1 MEKVY
6 AVMVEGKQ
14 TPSRL
19 HYSYDEAQAE
29 AERLA
34 KKEKRTAF
42 VLKAV
47 TKLEVSEVKI
57 ISLEQEVAETQQAR
71 PETTVVGKKRRTHA
85 SKIKVN
91 WAMVDD
97 MLRKNCEIREI
108 AQATGVASG
117 TLYSRCVLD
126 NRMPFT
132 KYSKIRKSEGKEAR
146 LAL

>member
-1 MEKVY
+1 MKKVF

-14 TPSRL
+14 TPSMF
-19 HYSYDEAQAE
+19 HESYDEAQAE

-57 ISLEQEVAETQQAR
+57 IPLEQEAADTQQER
-71 PETTVVGKKRRTHA
+71 PETAVVGKKKRTHT
-85 SKIKVN
+85 SKVRVN
-91 WAMVDD
+91 WALVDD

-108 AQATGVASG
+108 AQTINVAPG

-132 KYSKIRKSEGKEAR
+132 KYSKIRKNEGKEAR